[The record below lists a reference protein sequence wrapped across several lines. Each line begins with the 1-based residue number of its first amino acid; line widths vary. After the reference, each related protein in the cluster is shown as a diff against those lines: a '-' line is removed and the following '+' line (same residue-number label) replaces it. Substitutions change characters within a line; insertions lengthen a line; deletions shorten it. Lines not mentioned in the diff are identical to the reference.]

1 MADALVREL
10 NRLGYQ
16 PVFLPRTGVTPP
28 EVYTYVREQKRLV
41 RNGPLQEYLPAA
53 ANLKPTDG
61 RLGDI
66 EYQYSSEK
74 KLDAAISFLET
85 ALKCIG
91 IDAIP
96 KIDLGFTGS
105 KSFSFAFTDVTFLS
119 VDPARL
125 GQIIGGM
132 STKGI
137 PQAYVEGGRLHLAYE
152 YAYAKQLLMSRGD
165 KQSFSEDIS
174 GNVGA
179 YIDLGVKGSVSVAST
194 STISFKG
201 TAGSAAFAYKAG
213 LLARENEEWVLYPE
227 EVSKHGLSEI
237 RTPYLPQAAV
247 VLPVT

>member
-28 EVYTYVREQKRLV
+28 ELYTYVREQKRLV
-41 RNGPLQEYLPAA
+41 RNGELKEYLPAA
-53 ANLKPTDG
+53 ANLKPTEG
-61 RLGDI
+61 KLGDI

-91 IDAIP
+91 VDAVP
-96 KIDLGFTGS
+96 KIDLGFAGS
-105 KSFSFAFTDVTFLS
+105 KTFSFAFSDVTYQS

-125 GQIIGGM
+125 GQIIRGM
-132 STKGI
+132 STEGI
-137 PQAYVEGGRLHLAYE
+137 PSAYVESGRLHLAYE
-152 YAYAKQLLMSRGD
+152 YAYANQLLMSRGD
-165 KQSFSEDIS
+165 KRSFREDIS

-179 YIDLGVKGSVSVAST
+179 YLDLGVKGSVSLAST

-201 TAGSAAFAYKAG
+201 TSGSAAFAYKAG
-213 LLARENEEWVLYPE
+213 LLSRENGHWVLYPE
-227 EVSKHGLSEI
+227 EVSKHGLRET